1 MKHIQKSAI
10 ALMLTVGVGFVS
22 CTKLEEKLNSSLT
35 ADQAQSIL
43 LKSTDVSVLLQAC
56 YDGLQG
62 FQSQDVATSLQ
73 ENSSDESLVPTRG
86 GDWDDNGV
94 WRVIHAHTWNADHAQ
109 VGGVF
114 NNLLGVVFNT
124 TNVLNFSPSASQAA
138 EARFIRAFA
147 MYTVLDLY
155 GQVPFREAGE
165 NLLNAPKVLKGAEAA
180 TFIISELNAIKA
192 SLPNG
197 PSAGG
202 PAFKANKDAADV
214 LLMKMYLN
222 KGAYGNRAAPT
233 FDAADMNAAI
243 TIARSLSTK
252 YTISANVW
260 DNYAPSN
267 DVIGKENIFTNQNIG
282 GSRGGNLRAAW
293 YKTNHY
299 NMNKSGWNG
308 FTTLAAVYD
317 KFEATDTR
325 LGVNYPDPAGVLPN
339 PKGVNTTGFL
349 IGQQYDLKT
358 GAALQDRKGAPLSF
372 TRTVALQESGNNLE
386 VTGIRYWRY
395 VVDNKDGNDG
405 QPDNDYVFFRYSDVV
420 LMEAEAILR
429 GGTAQGGVT
438 ALSLVNSL
446 RSKRGATPATS
457 VILKNADQNSAD
469 AGGAISLLNERQRE
483 FHWDGWR
490 RQDQIRFGT
499 FLSPNALKPVTDAK
513 YLLFPIPNGALAV
526 NPNLTQN
533 PGY

>member
-1 MKHIQKSAI
+1 MKHIKKSAI
-10 ALMLTVGVGFVS
+10 ALVLTVSIGFMS
-22 CTKLEEKLNSSLT
+22 CTKLDEKLNSSLT
-35 ADQAQSIL
+35 ADQAQAIL

-62 FQSQDVATSLQ
+62 FQSQDVATSLE

-94 WRVIHAHTWNADHAQ
+94 WRVIHAHTWNADHSQ
-109 VGGVF
+109 VNNVF
-114 NNLLGVVFNT
+114 NSLLGLEFNT
-124 TNVLNFSPSASQAA
+124 TNVLSFSPNASQAA
-138 EARFIRAFA
+138 EARFLRAFA

-165 NLLNAPKVLKGAEAA
+165 NLLNAPKVLSGADAA
-180 TFIISELNAIKA
+180 TFIIGELNAIKG

-202 PAFKANKDAADV
+202 PAYKANKDAADV

-222 KGAYGNRAAPT
+222 KGTYLNRAAPT
-233 FDAADMNAAI
+233 FDAGDMAQVKTLADGL
-243 TIARSLSTK
+243 IAKYSL
-252 YTISANVW
+252 SANVW

-267 DVIGKENIFTNQNIG
+267 DVIGKENIFTNLNVG
-282 GSRGGNLRAAW
+282 GSKGGNLRAAW

-317 KFEATDTR
+317 KFESTDTR
-325 LGVNYPDPAGVLPN
+325 LGVPYVDPNGKWPN
-339 PKGVNTTGFL
+339 PAAVNTTGFL
-349 IGQQYDLKT
+349 AGQQYDLVT

-372 TRTVALQESGNNLE
+372 TRAVALQESGTNLE

-395 VVDNKDGNDG
+395 VVDTKDGNDG
-405 QPDNDYVFFRYSDVV
+405 QPDNDYVFFRFADVV
-420 LMEAEAILR
+420 LMKAEAALR
-429 GGTAQGGVT
+429 TSDAGTALT
-438 ALSLVNSL
+438 LVNQL
-446 RSKRGATPATS
+446 RAKRGASVATS
-457 VILKNADQNSAD
+457 VVLKNADPNTAD
-469 AGGAISLLNERQRE
+469 AGGVISLLNERQRE

-499 FLSPNALKPVTDAK
+499 FLSPNALKPQTDPK
-513 YLLFPIPNGALAV
+513 YLLFPIPNTALAV
-526 NPNLTQN
+526 NPNLKQN

>member
-1 MKHIQKSAI
+1 M
-10 ALMLTVGVGFVS
+10 
-22 CTKLEEKLNSSLT
+22 
-35 ADQAQSIL
+35 
-43 LKSTDVSVLLQAC
+43 
-56 YDGLQG
+56 
-62 FQSQDVATSLQ
+62 
-73 ENSSDESLVPTRG
+73 
-86 GDWDDNGV
+86 
-94 WRVIHAHTWNADHAQ
+94 
-109 VGGVF
+109 
-114 NNLLGVVFNT
+114 VFNT

-192 SLPNG
+192 ALPNG

-202 PAFKANKDAADV
+202 PAYKANKDAADV

-339 PKGVNTTGFL
+339 PAKVNTTGFL

-358 GAALQDRKGAPLSF
+358 GTALKDRKGAPLAF
-372 TRTVALQESGNNLE
+372 TRAVALQESGNNLE

-405 QPDNDYVFFRYSDVV
+405 QPDNDYVFFRYADVV

-446 RSKRGATPATS
+446 RSKRGATAATS
-457 VILKNADQNSAD
+457 VTLKNADQNSPD
-469 AGGAISLLNERQRE
+469 AGGVITILNERQRE

-499 FLSPNALKPVTDAK
+499 FLAANALKPVTDAK
-513 YLLFPIPNGALAV
+513 YLLYPIPNGALAV